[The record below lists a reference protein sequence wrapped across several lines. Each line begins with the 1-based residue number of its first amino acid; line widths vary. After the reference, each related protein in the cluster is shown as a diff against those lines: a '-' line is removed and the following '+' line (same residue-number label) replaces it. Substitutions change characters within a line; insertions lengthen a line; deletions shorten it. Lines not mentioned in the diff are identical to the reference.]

1 MRGRQDSWFQTHFTA
16 KAKLR
21 PDLAFVLSRVWS
33 LGARHNLMI
42 EAGDSRLPIILLSCL
57 QREDFK
63 EKPPTLSSPVVQERE
78 SQG

>member
-1 MRGRQDSWFQTHFTA
+1 MRGRRDSWFQTHFTA

-21 PDLAFVLSRVWS
+21 PDLAFVWR
-33 LGARHNLMI
+33 LGARHNLMM
-42 EAGDSRLPIILLSCL
+42 EAGDSRLPIILLSFL
-57 QREDFK
+57 KREDFK